1 MALSA
6 KQRIFVDE
14 YLKCRNAA
22 EAARRA
28 GYSERTA
35 RSIGSENLTKPD
47 IREEMERLT
56 KEKAMGPDEALGIL
70 ADQARGTM
78 EDFVSFNEAPYPTFT
93 LDLDKA
99 RRRGVLHLIQE
110 LSYDQRG
117 NPKIKL
123 YDAKDAAKTILD
135 FMTRGPDGSE
145 DDPINHVIRRI
156 VEVRPDQ
163 DADE

>member
-6 KQRIFVDE
+6 KQRAFVDE

-28 GYSERTA
+28 GYSGHTA
-35 RSIGSENLTKPD
+35 RQQGQRLLTNVD
-47 IREEMERLT
+47 VSQEIERRT
-56 KEKAMGPDEALGIL
+56 EEKAMEADEALGIL

-110 LSYDQRG
+110 LSYDQNG

-123 YDAKDAAKTILD
+123 YSAKDAAKTILD
-135 FMTRGPDGSE
+135 FISRGPDGSE
-145 DDPINHVIRRI
+145 SDPIRIKVI
-156 VEVRPDQ
+156 EGPKDVR
-163 DADE
+163 